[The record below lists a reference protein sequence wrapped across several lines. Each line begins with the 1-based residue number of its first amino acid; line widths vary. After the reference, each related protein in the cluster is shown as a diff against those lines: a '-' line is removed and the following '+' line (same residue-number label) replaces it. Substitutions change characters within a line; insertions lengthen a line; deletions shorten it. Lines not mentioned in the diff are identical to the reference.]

1 MRVAFAIVVIAASA
15 AVSAGA
21 GGCNEP
27 TGPRTVANEDL
38 TVKVPAIKEAGR
50 TKDLA
55 AAPQLV
61 KDLESDDAALR
72 LYAIKGLR
80 QMAGKEFGYVYY
92 ADVEQRRPAV
102 MKWRQWL
109 QEQGAATRPAAGGG
123 TSR

>member
-15 AVSAGA
+15 TFGAGA
-21 GGCNEP
+21 GGCSEP
-27 TGPRTVANEDL
+27 TGPRTVFSEEL

-50 TKDLA
+50 NKDLS

-72 LYAIKGLR
+72 LFAIKGLR

-102 MKWRQWL
+102 IKWRQWL
-109 QEQGAATRPAAGGG
+109 QEQGAATRPAGAG